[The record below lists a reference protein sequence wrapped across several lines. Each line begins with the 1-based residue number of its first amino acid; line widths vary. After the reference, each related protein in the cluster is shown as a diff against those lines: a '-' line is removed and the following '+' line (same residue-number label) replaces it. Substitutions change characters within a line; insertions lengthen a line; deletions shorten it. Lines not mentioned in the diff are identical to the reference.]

1 MKNSVLRVPPQQ
13 WCRIY
18 GSCIEVLNTGKREK
32 VVTTDLAGLS
42 GLKLRIVPY
51 NQITNMTNWIHVE
64 EVNDHE

>member
-1 MKNSVLRVPPQQ
+1 MKKSILRVPPQQ

-42 GLKLRIVPY
+42 GLKLRIVPPRFSS
-51 NQITNMTNWIHVE
+51 TTNWIYVE
-64 EVNDHE
+64 EVNDQ